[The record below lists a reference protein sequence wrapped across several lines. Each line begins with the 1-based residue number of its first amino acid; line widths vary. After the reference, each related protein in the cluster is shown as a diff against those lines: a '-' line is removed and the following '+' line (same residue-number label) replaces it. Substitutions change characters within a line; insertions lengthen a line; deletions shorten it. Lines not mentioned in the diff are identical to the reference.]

1 MVDYCDLFR
10 EFEIKKRKYS
20 NMSDRIMIRVP
31 IALNDGFQ
39 EKHNK
44 PIKDHIATRSQ
55 YKDKVSW
62 VGDKLRL
69 EPEIAKTLFQNACVS
84 STNHLKSLFKLP
96 EVKDVPT
103 ILMVGGFSESP
114 MLQEIVQNALPDKQV
129 IIPADAGLA
138 VLKGAVIYGHDPSV
152 IQERRCR
159 YTYGVQTSHPFKVGV
174 DPIEKKFTDDDG
186 DDYCSEKFGVH
197 VHVGQAVGYS
207 EKQEWHSYSVV
218 KSDQKAITFKFFATE
233 DSTPNFTTDSGC
245 KEIGKLEVDVP
256 GSGMGRSVKV
266 RMIFGDTEL
275 HAEAIVEQTNQ
286 KTKASLNFLG

>member
-84 STNHLKSLFKLP
+84 ATNHLKSLFKLP

-159 YTYGVQTSHPFKVGV
+159 YTYGVETSFPFKEGV
-174 DPIEKKFTDDDG
+174 DPIDKKFTNDNGKDF
-186 DDYCSEKFGVH
+186 CSNKFDIH
-197 VHVGQAVGYS
+197 VRIGEAASSKENQAW
-207 EKQEWHSYSVV
+207 ESYSVV
-218 KSDQKAITFKFFATE
+218 RSDQTEVTFKFFATE
-233 DSTPNFTTDSGC
+233 DKEPNFTTDPRC
-245 KEIGKLEVDVP
+245 KEIGKLTVDVP